1 MEERQNIHHAT
12 LIIVI
17 IAAVAATGGL
27 LFGFDTGVISGA
39 LLFIKKD
46 FGLTS
51 LYQEFVVSAV
61 LIGCIIGAAASGKTV
76 DRFGR
81 RNVIILTAII
91 FGLGSVWTGV
101 ATDATQ
107 LIGGRIVVGLG
118 IGVASFAVPLYL
130 SEISPQEIRGALVS
144 LNQLMITIGI
154 VISYLVDHYF
164 AVWEQGWRYMFLSGL
179 LPALVLGV
187 GMLFLPRTPRWL
199 ASKDHGN
206 EAQRVLNHIDP
217 EHAESEY
224 QRIKNALKLEKNGT
238 FSDLFAPSVRPALI
252 IGIGIMFVQQATGIN
267 TVIYYAP
274 TIFEMAGFA
283 SARAAISA
291 TVGVGVVNVL
301 MTIVAIRLIDIWG
314 RKPLLYLGLSGMILS
329 LFALGGAFAFSDTL
343 GESLR
348 WYTLGSLFVYIA
360 SFAVSLGPIAWLMIS
375 EIYPLK
381 IRGIGMSVATLSNW
395 LFNFIIALTFLS
407 IVEFLG
413 RPGAFWLYGLVG
425 IFGLWFTWKYIPE
438 TKGVPLEEI
447 EENLYAGKP
456 ARELG
461 R

>member
-1 MEERQNIHHAT
+1 MDERNKIHHAT
-12 LIIVI
+12 LIIII

-46 FGLTS
+46 FALS
-51 LYQEFVVSAV
+51 NLYQELVVSAV
-61 LIGCIIGAAASGKTV
+61 LVGCIIGAASSGKIV

-81 RNVIILTAII
+81 RNVIIVTAII
-91 FGLGSVWTGV
+91 FGLGSLWTGF
-101 ATDATQ
+101 AADAVH
-107 LIGGRIVVGLG
+107 LVLGRIVVGLG

-154 VISYLVDHYF
+154 VVSYLIDHYF
-164 AVWEQGWRYMFLSGL
+164 ATWDGGWRYMFLAGL
-179 LPALVLGV
+179 FPALVLGI

-199 ASKDHGN
+199 ASKQYES
-206 EAQRVLNHIDP
+206 EAQRVLGRIDP
-217 EHAESEY
+217 HHAEEEY
-224 QRIKNALKLEKNGT
+224 RRIKRSLKVEKSGS
-238 FSDLFAPSVRPALI
+238 FSDLFAPAVRPALL
-252 IGIGIMFVQQATGIN
+252 IGVGIMVVQQATGIN

-274 TIFEMAGFA
+274 TIFEMAGFE

-301 MTIVAIRLIDIWG
+301 MTIVAIRLVDMWG
-314 RKPLLYLGLSGMILS
+314 RKPLLYLGLSGMVLS
-329 LFALGGAFAFSDTL
+329 LAVLGGAFALTDIL
-343 GESLR
+343 GASLK
-348 WYTLGSLFVYIA
+348 WYALGSLFVYIA

-375 EIYPLK
+375 EVYPLQ
-381 IRGIGMSVATLSNW
+381 IRGIGMSVATLANW

-407 IVEFLG
+407 IIDVLG
-413 RPGAFWLYGLVG
+413 RPGAFWLYATIG
-425 IFGLWFTWKYIPE
+425 IFGIWFTWKYIPE
-438 TKGVPLEEI
+438 TKGVPLEQI
-447 EENLYAGKP
+447 EKNLYAGKP